1 MEAASLTEPN
11 WDHAATGVWEAGR
24 RAWPA
29 LELALP
35 DFLGFASR
43 ERPWPDLSDELGAD
57 LYLAACCAFDTPGAL
72 QAFRT
77 RMFPVVAHEARPYD
91 GSLPFAEEV
100 YQRLSEVMFVGGP
113 DGLPKIRQYGGEGP
127 LTKYIATAARRV
139 ALRMATKSARF
150 QGEEALVEHFSQ
162 IHSQETAILKLQHR
176 DLFNRA
182 LAIGLRALSDRER
195 LILRL
200 NLNHR
205 VSTTKLAAMYSVT
218 QPTISRWIQRA
229 ARTIF
234 KTVKELVC
242 DELEIDTRELQSLLF
257 LVRSQI
263 EISISQGDSTTTVPR

>member
-1 MEAASLTEPN
+1 MEAACLTEPN
-11 WDHAATGVWEAGR
+11 RDGEAVQAWEAGKK
-24 RAWPA
+24 AWPT
-29 LELALP
+29 LELSLP

-43 ERPWPDLSDELGAD
+43 EPPWSELSGDIVSD
-57 LYLAACCAFDTPGAL
+57 LYLAAACAADVPGAL
-72 QAFRT
+72 QLFRM
-77 RMFPVVAHEARPYD
+77 RMFPVVAHAARTYD
-91 GSLPFAEEV
+91 ASVPFAEEV
-100 YQRLSEVMFVGGP
+100 YQRLCEVMFVGAP
-113 DGLPKIRQYGGEGP
+113 DSPAKIRQYGGEGP
-127 LTKYIATAARRV
+127 LAKYIGTAARRV

-162 IHSQETAILKLQHR
+162 IHTQETAILKLQHR

-195 LILRL
+195 LVLRL

-205 VSTTKLAAMYSVT
+205 VSTTKLAAMYGVS

-234 KTVKELVC
+234 KKVKELVC

-263 EISISQGDSTTTVPR
+263 EISISQGDSTTTLPR